1 MTLTKKLAI
10 KLHRKLW
17 NWIADETIRRKEVV
31 GKYDYPLFKRKKI
44 YYSCWCCEYA
54 KGDCMNCPIKWSG
67 KSKIFSCLGLS
78 VKGCA
83 YGEYD
88 EWRKKAMRG
97 NWQGAAHWA
106 RIIAELPERDERK
119 EQKEQVR

>member
-17 NWIADETIRRKEVV
+17 NWIADETIRQKRKVRKSE
-31 GKYDYPLFKRKKI
+31 YPLFAKYI
-44 YYSCWCCEYA
+44 YIDHDCWCCYYA
-54 KGDCMNCPIKWSG
+54 RKEERRLECDWGSIDCFYCPLQWKHGTCIADSSEFFKW
-67 KSKIFSCLGLS
+67 
-78 VKGCA
+78 
-83 YGEYD
+83 D
-88 EWRKKAMRG
+88 KAKT
-97 NWQGAAHWA
+97 WQEAAHWA

>member
-1 MTLTKKLAI
+1 
-10 KLHRKLW
+10 
-17 NWIADETIRRKEVV
+17 
-31 GKYDYPLFKRKKI
+31 
-44 YYSCWCCEYA
+44 
-54 KGDCMNCPIKWSG
+54 MNCPIKWSG

-97 NWQGAAHWA
+97 NWKEAAHWA
-106 RIIAELPERDERK
+106 RVIAELPERGK
-119 EQKEQVR
+119 